1 MLAYYGTV
9 VRNLE
14 VLQPFANPY
23 SNLRYPCVYLSTN
36 QALASIYIWNRPY
49 KWMTFEIG
57 ADGIPIYTESFLHGL
72 YEFYNGVQG
81 VIYTCEGDFVVDENT
96 AIRHAVVSR
105 EPVAISSA
113 DMVEN
118 AYERIL
124 QYERDGLLKIN
135 RYKTLSDK
143 QRRRD
148 RNMILNAIRREN
160 LFTGQHPLAGFVMEK
175 FPDIW
180 EEALHQR

>member
-1 MLAYYGTV
+1 M
-9 VRNLE
+9 
-14 VLQPFANPY
+14 
-23 SNLRYPCVYLSTN
+23 
-36 QALASIYIWNRPY
+36 
-49 KWMTFEIG
+49 
-57 ADGIPIYTESFLHGL
+57 
-72 YEFYNGVQG
+72 
-81 VIYTCEGDFVVDENT
+81 VDENT